1 MAFFV
6 AINVIL
12 SFVAVYAPLVSIILI
27 IFLPLTSAVV
37 EINCKDRWFPIYALA
52 TIGLS
57 IVVSLSQIDFTLFYV
72 VPSIISGYIFGLF
85 QKKNLPDMFSIFFAA
100 IFQTGFSLA
109 FIPLFNLI
117 SGTNFVEIF
126 AKILK
131 ISDKN
136 TFISWLACIL
146 FLMSLV
152 QTILSFIVVK
162 NELQKMGAKTDKKRD
177 DYLFGIIAVIVSVII
192 AVFGII
198 FYVPIGYL
206 FIAIS
211 FFFSVFVCIDEAKKK
226 QTALLVIALISC
238 LIGIF
243 VYGIANKYI
252 PDGKDLVL
260 FDCVP
265 FLIGISGISY
275 YFLKKSK

>member
-1 MAFFV
+1 MESFYKKSTLIRTICFMAFFV

-177 DYLFGIIAVIVSVII
+177 DYLFGIIAFIVSVINLESFKFSYGRNCCANLPYI
-192 AVFGII
+192 KIMKPTRNKFYCFDCGRSKMLFKSLSAAMSAGLGSSMRRRPPECFGI
-198 FYVPIGYL
+198 
-206 FIAIS
+206 
-211 FFFSVFVCIDEAKKK
+211 
-226 QTALLVIALISC
+226 
-238 LIGIF
+238 
-243 VYGIANKYI
+243 
-252 PDGKDLVL
+252 
-260 FDCVP
+260 
-265 FLIGISGISY
+265 
-275 YFLKKSK
+275 